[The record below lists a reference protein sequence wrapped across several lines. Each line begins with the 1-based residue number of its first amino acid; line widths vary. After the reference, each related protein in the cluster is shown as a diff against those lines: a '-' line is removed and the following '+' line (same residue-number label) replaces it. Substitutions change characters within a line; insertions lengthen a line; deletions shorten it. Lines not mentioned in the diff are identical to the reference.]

1 MLLYTLDVAKL
12 SRIPE
17 QIFSCSVSGELLHT
31 EYCSVLPPSP
41 NISHSRVFRTNYGC
55 VEKTLLPLIIKH
67 WNSVYALSHAPAPYA
82 PPLIWVHARLSI
94 GKDPKTM
101 HN

>member
-12 SRIPE
+12 SRITE
-17 QIFSCSVSGELLHT
+17 QIFSCSVSSELLHT

-67 WNSVYALSHAPAPYA
+67 WDSIWITKYSHT
-82 PPLIWVHARLSI
+82 PPLHVPPSI
-94 GKDPKTM
+94 
-101 HN
+101 